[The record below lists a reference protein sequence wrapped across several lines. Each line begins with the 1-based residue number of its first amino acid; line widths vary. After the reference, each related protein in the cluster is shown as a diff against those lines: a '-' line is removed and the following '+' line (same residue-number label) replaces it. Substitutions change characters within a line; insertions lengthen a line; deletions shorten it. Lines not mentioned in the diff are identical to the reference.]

1 MVSRGGDLEPRAEG
15 APVPVGEL
23 VSRLVSEG
31 KELMAVEV
39 ARGKALAAT
48 RGKLAARAGG
58 LALAAAVLA
67 VVAVGS
73 LAAAAAIGLAALG
86 LALGWAAAVVG
97 AALALTAIVAG
108 MGVRRSAGRIL
119 QSGTEQPRAQ
129 LRGDGSS
136 HRGRIRGRAP
146 SPPAGTE
153 TAAAHRS
160 ADPSSARGGA
170 S

>member
-1 MVSRGGDLEPRAEG
+1 MVSRGGDLEPRADG

-58 LALAAAVLA
+58 LALATAVLA

-73 LAAAAAIGLAALG
+73 LAAAAALGLAALG
-86 LALGWAAAVVG
+86 LALGWAAALVG
-97 AALALTAIVAG
+97 VALALVAMLAG
-108 MGVRRSAGRIL
+108 LGVRRSAGRIL
-119 QSGTEQPRAQ
+119 QSGEEPRAQ
-129 LRGDGSS
+129 LRGDGAS
-136 HRGRIRGRAP
+136 HEGRIRGRAP
-146 SPPAGTE
+146 TPPAGTE
-153 TAAAHRS
+153 AAAAHRS
-160 ADPSSARGGA
+160 AEPSTARGGA